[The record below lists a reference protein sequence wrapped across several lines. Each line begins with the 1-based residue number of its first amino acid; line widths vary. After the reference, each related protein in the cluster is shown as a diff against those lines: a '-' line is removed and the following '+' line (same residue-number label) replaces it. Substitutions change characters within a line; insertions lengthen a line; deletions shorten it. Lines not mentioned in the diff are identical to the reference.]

1 MDSPCIK
8 QTVCKVLKIFQYGK
22 YLVAYVLKRDVINL
36 CIGYRYCYNK
46 KNRRHV
52 LGLET
57 EQIAIGTHKSR
68 LGDFA
73 PMSTNNLYIGEILIL
88 IKTHLV
94 SSSLDPNL
102 A

>member
-1 MDSPCIK
+1 MTAI
-8 QTVCKVLKIFQYGK
+8 L
-22 YLVAYVLKRDVINL
+22 RDVITISVKNL
-36 CIGYRYCYNK
+36 CSGYRYCYNK
-46 KNRRHV
+46 KNRRRV
-52 LGLET
+52 LGFQT

-94 SSSLDPNL
+94 SSSLDPHL

>member
-1 MDSPCIK
+1 MTAI
-8 QTVCKVLKIFQYGK
+8 L
-22 YLVAYVLKRDVINL
+22 RDVITISVNNL

-46 KNRRHV
+46 KNRRRV
-52 LGLET
+52 LGFKT

-73 PMSTNNLYIGEILIL
+73 PMSTNNLYIGDILIL

-94 SSSLDPNL
+94 SSSLDPHL

>member
-1 MDSPCIK
+1 MEMMTAIVREASS
-8 QTVCKVLKIFQYGK
+8 QYPSTICAFGTA
-22 YLVAYVLKRDVINL
+22 VVTTKR
-36 CIGYRYCYNK
+36 IGFR
-46 KNRRHV
+46 
-52 LGLET
+52 T

-73 PMSTNNLYIGEILIL
+73 PMSTNSLYIGEILIL

-94 SSSLDPNL
+94 SSSLDPHL